1 VQPGDVVAGRYRIE
15 DVLGRGGMAGVY
27 RAHDSVLERDVALK
41 ILDPRLS
48 GDEEHVERF
57 RREARAI
64 AALSHPN
71 LVTVIDRGE
80 VEECEFIV
88 FELVRGANLKEL
100 LHERR
105 ALPVQEALALVRQT
119 ARGLAYAHAHGVVH
133 RDVKPQNVL
142 VDELGT
148 AKVTDFGIARLVEAD
163 GGITQSG
170 TIMGTSDYLSPEQAT
185 GKVVDE
191 RADEYSLG
199 VLLFEL
205 LTGEV
210 PYEGDGA
217 VTVALKH
224 VHDPIPSVRT
234 RRPEIPQ
241 RVDDLVR
248 TAMAKRPE
256 ERFPTLEEMIEEID
270 ACLAEVGEPEEFVD
284 RTAIIAPA
292 APARDDDAKPKSRR
306 RRSVPWQLIAGLA
319 VLAAGILA
327 VWALATGRFDPAG
340 EGGSAGA
347 SGVELRAVRDWDPEG
362 DGVEHP
368 ERVAQATDGNPTTS
382 WTTESYRDF
391 AETKEGVG
399 IVLDAGG
406 RVEIGGIV
414 VTSEQPGFTAVI
426 QAGNRSDGPFENVSE
441 AQTVAERTTFDLDA
455 GERAFRFYVLW
466 ITALE
471 DRALV
476 NEVQAE

>member
-1 VQPGDVVAGRYRIE
+1 VQQGDVVAGRYRIE
-15 DVLGRGGMAGVY
+15 NLLGRGGMAGVY

-41 ILDPRLS
+41 ILDPQLS
-48 GDEEHVERF
+48 DDEEHVQRF
-57 RREARAI
+57 RGEARAI
-64 AALSHPN
+64 ASLSHPN

-80 VEECEFIV
+80 VEDCEFIV
-88 FELVRGANLKEL
+88 FELVRGANLKQL

-105 ALPVQEALALVRQT
+105 AFPVEEALALVRQA

-142 VDELGT
+142 VDALGT

-170 TIMGTSDYLSPEQAT
+170 TIMGTSDYISPEQAT

-191 RADEYSLG
+191 RADQYSLG

-210 PYEGDGA
+210 PYGGDGIVA
-217 VTVALKH
+217 VALKH

-248 TAMAKRPE
+248 RAMAKRPE
-256 ERFPTLEEMIEEID
+256 ERFPTLEEMAAEID
-270 ACLAEVGEPEEFVD
+270 ACLAEVGEPEEFAD
-284 RTAIIAPA
+284 RTEIIAPA
-292 APARDDDAKPKSRR
+292 PPPREDGAERR
-306 RRSVPWQLIAGLA
+306 RRGIPWQLLAGLV
-319 VLAAGILA
+319 VLAVGVVA
-327 VWALATGRFDPAG
+327 VWTLATGRFDPS
-340 EGGSAGA
+340 GGDGGGAAA

-368 ERVAQATDGNPTTS
+368 ERVPQATDGNPATA

-391 AETKEGVG
+391 SATKPGVG
-399 IVLDAGG
+399 IVLDAGR
-406 RVEIGGIV
+406 RVELGGLA
-414 VTSEQPGFTAVI
+414 VTSEAPGFTAVV
-426 QAGNRSDGPFENVSE
+426 QAGNRVEGPFETVSE
-441 AQTVAERTTFDLDA
+441 EQAVEERTTFDLDTS
-455 GERAFRFYVLW
+455 GRAFRFYVLW
-466 ITALE
+466 ITGMDG
-471 DRALV
+471 DRVLV
-476 NEVQAE
+476 NEVQAQ